1 MFVIHPNSYMAHP
14 FRSKFGNNI
23 EVGQG
28 VFINM
33 DCYIDDSAPVVI
45 GDNVLIGPRV
55 QIITSLPNLGGVSAP
70 CSQAAAVHIERDSWI
85 CGGAIICAGVTIGE
99 GSVVA
104 AGAVVTENV
113 PPMTLVAG
121 NPAREIRK
129 LH

>member
-1 MFVIHPNSYMAHP
+1 MFVIHPSSYMAHP

-45 GDNVLIGPRV
+45 SDNVLIGPRV
-55 QIITSLPNLGGVSAP
+55 QIITSLPNQRGVSAP
-70 CSQAAAVHIERDSWI
+70 CSQASAVRIERRSWI
-85 CGGAIICAGVTIGE
+85 CGGAVICAGVTIGE

-104 AGAVVTENV
+104 AGAVATKNV
-113 PPMTLVAG
+113 PPYTLVAG
-121 NPAREIRK
+121 NPAEEKRSLR
-129 LH
+129 

>member
-1 MFVIHPNSYMAHP
+1 MFVIHPSSYIAHS

-45 GDNVLIGPRV
+45 GENVLVGPRV
-55 QIITSLPNLGGVSAP
+55 KILTTLASGVAP
-70 CSQAAAVHIERDSWI
+70 HPLSQAAPVRLGKKSWI

-104 AGAVVTENV
+104 AGAVVTEDV
-113 PPMTLVAG
+113 PPYTLVGG